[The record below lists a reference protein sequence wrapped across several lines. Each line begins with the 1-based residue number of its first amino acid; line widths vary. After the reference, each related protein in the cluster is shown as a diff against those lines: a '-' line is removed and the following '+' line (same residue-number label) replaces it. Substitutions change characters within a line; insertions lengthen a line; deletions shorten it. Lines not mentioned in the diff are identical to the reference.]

1 MTFFGKKKRNDQVI
15 EFMSSMLSLRM
26 FNFKLQSFNLK
37 LAKKI
42 GQLKKTIKL
51 MKLNDIFAKLALNIA
66 AILKLNIKLKIK
78 KKLKPLNLIMKL
90 FKDLFI

>member
-1 MTFFGKKKRNDQVI
+1 
-15 EFMSSMLSLRM
+15 MLSLRM

-90 FKDLFI
+90 FKDLFIWAIDESNCR

>member
-1 MTFFGKKKRNDQVI
+1 
-15 EFMSSMLSLRM
+15 MLSLRM
-26 FNFKLQSFNLK
+26 FNFKLQSINLK

>member
-1 MTFFGKKKRNDQVI
+1 
-15 EFMSSMLSLRM
+15 MSSMLSLRM
-26 FNFKLQSFNLK
+26 FNFKLQSINLK

>member
-1 MTFFGKKKRNDQVI
+1 
-15 EFMSSMLSLRM
+15 MSSMLSLRM

-78 KKLKPLNLIMKL
+78 KNWNL
-90 FKDLFI
+90 

>member
-51 MKLNDIFAKLALNIA
+51 MKLNDIFAKLALNIP
-66 AILKLNIKLKIK
+66 AILKLNIKLKIS
-78 KKLKPLNLIMKL
+78 LQR
-90 FKDLFI
+90 FIYLSN

>member
-1 MTFFGKKKRNDQVI
+1 
-15 EFMSSMLSLRM
+15 
-26 FNFKLQSFNLK
+26 
-37 LAKKI
+37 
-42 GQLKKTIKL
+42 